1 MTLAQRGSHLEEG
14 ARASWVSKP
23 AVPRGVHGTSPGMNS
38 SSPWSSEWQL
48 QAQGSE
54 AAEFQDWVSLRES
67 QSIWGAVMNLLLRAV
82 LQQVQMAHTL
92 QLHKYLFL
100 SDFCSPG
107 LAGLG
112 GSYSSSEVWLCSGFV
127 HPNPAKRVASS
138 LSHAWAHTHTH
149 TTHQSTPRHL
159 HTCKHIHMHACL
171 SVCPSV
177 SLQPW
182 FHLNKVKGRLPPQAF
197 KCCYGK
203 MIVF

>member
-149 TTHQSTPRHL
+149 HTPKYTQTPTYMQTHTYARMSL
-159 HTCKHIHMHACL
+159 CV
-171 SVCPSV
+171 SVCISPTLV
-177 SLQPW
+177 S
-182 FHLNKVKGRLPPQAF
+182 FE
-197 KCCYGK
+197 
-203 MIVF
+203 

>member
-1 MTLAQRGSHLEEG
+1 M
-14 ARASWVSKP
+14 SKP

-82 LQQVQMAHTL
+82 LQQVQMVHTL

-149 TTHQSTPRHL
+149 TPKYTQTPTYMQTHTYARMSL
-159 HTCKHIHMHACL
+159 CV
-171 SVCPSV
+171 SVCISPTLV
-177 SLQPW
+177 S
-182 FHLNKVKGRLPPQAF
+182 FE
-197 KCCYGK
+197 
-203 MIVF
+203 